1 MVQDPTSYSPTFL
14 LRSANLRKM
23 WEENE
28 VEHHLVGG
36 GYITEP
42 ALESL
47 GVIVEIVKTIIIIW

>member
-1 MVQDPTSYSPTFL
+1 
-14 LRSANLRKM
+14 M